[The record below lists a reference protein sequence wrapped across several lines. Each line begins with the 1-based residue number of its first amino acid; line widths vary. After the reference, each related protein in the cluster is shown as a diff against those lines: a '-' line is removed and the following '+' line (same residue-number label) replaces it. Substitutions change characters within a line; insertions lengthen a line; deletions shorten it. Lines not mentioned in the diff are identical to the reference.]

1 MKTKDFLNHYKH
13 AVKVVRTVTKRI
25 MLSNM
30 ISQNL
35 DDLLKGC
42 EKEPWPYSAYGL
54 RIKIP
59 NIALF
64 ENRVKKFRKIFHQSP
79 HVEINKEYMVASF
92 WLRPKMG
99 DLYGESILLELMVG
113 NTEKCDIE
121 VIKEE
126 VEVTKLTGYCKQLKE
141 MLEA

>member
-1 MKTKDFLNHYKH
+1 
-13 AVKVVRTVTKRI
+13 
-25 MLSNM
+25 
-30 ISQNL
+30 
-35 DDLLKGC
+35 
-42 EKEPWPYSAYGL
+42 
-54 RIKIP
+54 
-59 NIALF
+59 
-64 ENRVKKFRKIFHQSP
+64 
-79 HVEINKEYMVASF
+79 MVASF